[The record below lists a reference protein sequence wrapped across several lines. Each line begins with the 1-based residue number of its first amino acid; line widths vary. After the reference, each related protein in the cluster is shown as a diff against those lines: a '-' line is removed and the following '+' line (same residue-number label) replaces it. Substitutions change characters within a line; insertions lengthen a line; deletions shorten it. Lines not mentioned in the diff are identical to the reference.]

1 MKESLKELEKRLA
14 SAKLQEQKE
23 VSQKELENIRKEYE
37 GKAFGSREFDRA
49 SRAGGSQAIY
59 IKSVFMKGNDI
70 YAEILSITYSSNL
83 MYWHDR
89 SCNTEKISDNGRSAD
104 YNIYNRF
111 SFLKKEITK
120 EKFMQLWLSCE
131 VADKHIRKAFVENV
145 EPFHQDVI
153 TQGDYDRETNIEKGI
168 KAIGLNVV
176 DVRKHLDRE
185 FQNL

>member
-1 MKESLKELEKRLA
+1 MKESVKDLEKRLA

-70 YAEILSITYSSNL
+70 YAEILSIHANTLDLNYKYSNANYNYS
-83 MYWHDR
+83 R

-131 VADKHIRKAFVENV
+131 VADKHIRKAFVENLV
-145 EPFHQDVI
+145 ELCHLQIMDFITNPIRRKSTPFP
-153 TQGDYDRETNIEKGI
+153 
-168 KAIGLNVV
+168 
-176 DVRKHLDRE
+176 
-185 FQNL
+185 